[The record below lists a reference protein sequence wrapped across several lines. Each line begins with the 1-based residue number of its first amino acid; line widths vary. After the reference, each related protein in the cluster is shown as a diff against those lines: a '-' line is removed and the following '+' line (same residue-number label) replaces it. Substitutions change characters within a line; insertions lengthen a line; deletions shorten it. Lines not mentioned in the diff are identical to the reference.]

1 MTMRKEMRNLVSSIF
16 LILTLSL
23 AASATVDFKTVPCRV
38 VLDVLTLMT
47 RAAATFVILMMIYG
61 AIKYIYSAD
70 DPGGRKQG
78 KNTIIHAIVAGIII
92 GMWDVIRVLL
102 ANTWFGA
109 C

>member
-1 MTMRKEMRNLVSSIF
+1 MRKEMRNLVLSIF
-16 LILTLSL
+16 LILTLSS
-23 AASATVDFKTVPCRV
+23 AAYATVDFKTVPCRII
-38 VLDVLTLMT
+38 LDVLTLMT
-47 RAAATFVILMMIYG
+47 RASASLVVLMMIWG

-92 GMWDVIRVLL
+92 GMWAAVQPLL
-102 ANTWFGA
+102 AVAWWGT